1 MSNILEICQN
11 LPQQRFEE
19 GESII
24 HEEVRDGRLF
34 VLKEGSVEILKK
46 GVRINTVSSKGVVLG
61 EVSFLLDRP
70 HITSVKALEPCQCY
84 VCDDPLEFLAA
95 HPEMN
100 LYIARMLANRL
111 NAVTEYLVEL
121 SDQVDENNADSADS
135 GIADAV
141 LKSIM
146 QHYSNKSL

>member
-11 LPQQRFEE
+11 LPEKRFEE

-24 HEEVRDGRLF
+24 YEGVRDGRLY
-34 VLKEGSVEILKK
+34 VLVEGAVEILKK

-70 HITSVKALEPCQCY
+70 HITSVKALEPCLCY
-84 VCDDPLEFLAA
+84 ICDDPLEFLTA

-100 LYIARMLANRL
+100 LHIARMLANRL

-121 SDQVDENNADSADS
+121 SDQVDENRGES